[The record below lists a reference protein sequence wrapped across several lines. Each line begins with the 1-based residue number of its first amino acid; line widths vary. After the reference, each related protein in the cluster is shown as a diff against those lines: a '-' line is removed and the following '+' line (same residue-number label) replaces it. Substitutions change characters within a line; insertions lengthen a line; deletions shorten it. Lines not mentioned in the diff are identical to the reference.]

1 MCKGDQVKLL
11 RAGFRIIRSEDSS
24 GTPRIKELLF
34 HTDGKLGVNFVS
46 QADWYLLEKF
56 PTKAARDR
64 AMAKLLEDDH
74 VISD

>member
-1 MCKGDQVKLL
+1 MCKNDQVKIL
-11 RAGFRIIRSEDSS
+11 RAGFRIVRSDDST
-24 GTPRIKELLF
+24 GTPRIKELRF
-34 HTDGKLGVNFVS
+34 HTDGKLGVHYVS

-64 AMAKLLEDDH
+64 AMAELLEDDH